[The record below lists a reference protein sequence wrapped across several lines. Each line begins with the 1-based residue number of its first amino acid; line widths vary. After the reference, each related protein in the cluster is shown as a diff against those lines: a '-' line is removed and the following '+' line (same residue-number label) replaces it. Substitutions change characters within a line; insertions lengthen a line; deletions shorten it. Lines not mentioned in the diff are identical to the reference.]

1 MKGSRGIRATA
12 QKDSRLSIRASEHK
26 KAVIARAARIR
37 NTTLSEFVV
46 ENAYQTAQ
54 EVIAEQTQ
62 FTLGKKEW
70 KLFCEALDAP
80 PKSVKAIKRLLTTPS
95 VFDAER

>member
-1 MKGSRGIRATA
+1 MRAA
-12 QKDSRLSIRASEHK
+12 RAARAVVQKDSRLSIRASEHK
-26 KAVIARAARIR
+26 KSIIARAARIR

-62 FTLGKKEW
+62 FALGKREW
-70 KLFCEALDAP
+70 KAFCEALDAP
-80 PKSVKAIKRLLTTPS
+80 PKSVPAIRKLLMTPS
-95 VFDAER
+95 VFDAK

>member
-1 MKGSRGIRATA
+1 MRAA
-12 QKDSRLSIRASEHK
+12 KANSQKSSRLSIRASEHK

-37 NTTLSEFVV
+37 NITLSEFIV

-62 FTLGKKEW
+62 FILGKKEW
-70 KLFCEALDAP
+70 KAFCKALDAP
-80 PKSVKAIKRLLTTPS
+80 PKDIPAIRKLLMTPS
-95 VFDAER
+95 VFDAK